1 MDISISDKSIE
12 DMVEQSVR
20 KRVKEMQGNYT
31 SKAYLEDLIK
41 KVIWDKIKE
50 LCPHIEDE
58 IRKEV
63 EISTKTTLKSNLREV
78 KKSELLNMILDDLL
92 DNVERY

>member
-1 MDISISDKSIE
+1 MDISISNKSIE

-41 KVIWDKIKE
+41 KSY
-50 LCPHIEDE
+50 LG
-58 IRKEV
+58 
-63 EISTKTTLKSNLREV
+63 
-78 KKSELLNMILDDLL
+78 
-92 DNVERY
+92 